1 MKIQFLEERIAKGG
15 GNYMKNATQ
24 QEERLSFREKFCYGC
39 GEISCNFVFTVVT
52 ALLVTFYTDV
62 VGVSAATVGMII
74 AVSQLFNGASDIC
87 AGFIVDHTRS
97 KHGRARVWELR
108 MSIPYAVA
116 AVLLMTV
123 PKAAGMAQTI
133 YIFITYNLMLT
144 VVYTMFQLPFATS
157 LSYMTRSQEER
168 AKVNVVRMAM
178 SPIGN
183 IVVTLTFLPLVNRLG
198 GGQDAWV
205 KLTAVYGIISAILM
219 LICFFNTK
227 ERVQVLDDAGGEKI
241 PLKKAIPALFKNKY
255 FIILFL
261 FFVLI
266 ALYQT
271 FSGTMLTY
279 YCKWNLGNDELLG
292 IINFAAQ
299 IMMVISIP
307 FIGLVI
313 NKFTKRTWAMLGGGL
328 IALGSLIILLSPTNV
343 PLIWAGSFMRG
354 LGTAPI
360 YTVMFTM
367 ITDAIEY
374 GQWKTGLRTPGA
386 IQSAVT
392 SGQKFGQGIGSAMIG
407 FIMEAGGYHSEAGVT
422 VQNAQALNTIY
433 NLFVYGIAIIGVAI
447 IVLML
452 FYHLDRQYPQIMKEL
467 LEREEAKRSELQQ
480 NI

>member
-1 MKIQFLEERIAKGG
+1 MEEK
-15 GNYMKNATQ
+15 
-24 QEERLSFREKFCYGC
+24 LSFREKFCYGC

-62 VGVSAATVGMII
+62 IGVSPALIGTII
-74 AVSQLFNGASDIC
+74 ACSQVFNGASDIC

-97 KHGRARVWELR
+97 RHGRARVWELR

-123 PKAAGMAQTI
+123 PQAAPIAQAI

-157 LSYMTRSQEER
+157 LSYMTRSQTER

-183 IVVTLTFLPLVNRLG
+183 IVVTLTFLPLVNRMG
-198 GGQDAWV
+198 GTQDAWV

-227 ERVQVLDDAGGEKI
+227 ERVEVLDEVGGEQI

-279 YCKWNLGNDELLG
+279 YCKWNLGNDNLLG
-292 IINFAAQ
+292 VINFAAQ
-299 IMMVISIP
+299 IMMCISIP

-313 NKFTKRTWAMLGGGL
+313 HKLSKRSWAMVGGAL
-328 IALGSLIILLSPTNV
+328 IAAGSLIVIISPENI
-343 PLIWAGSFMRG
+343 PLIWCGSFLRG

-386 IQSAVT
+386 VQSAVT
-392 SGQKFGQGIGSAMIG
+392 SGQKFGQGLGSAMIG
-407 FIMEAGGYHSEAGVT
+407 FIMQAGGYHSAAGVT
-422 VQNAQALNTIY
+422 VQSAQALQTIY
-433 NLFVYGIAIIGVAI
+433 NLFVYGITAIGIG
-447 IVLML
+447 IVILML
-452 FYHLDRQYPQIMKEL
+452 FYKLDKEYPRIMAEL
-467 LEREEAKRSELQQ
+467 LEREAKVKALQGKQ
-480 NI
+480 E